1 VPEWSAVALGIAAA
15 VLVLVALIV
24 IAGRGVRASRRAHSP
39 GTDPTDGSASSDARD
54 ARHAQKPSA
63 QAALVP
69 GALAPVAISAA
80 ARAPATV
87 LDYIDERTI
96 VLDIDESDQEGVIR
110 RLAGLMIGTGR
121 VHDEDAVVRAA
132 LARELIST
140 TGIGEGIA
148 IPHAKCHGASQPVL
162 AFARSSAGVPWNSL
176 DEQPAHLIFMIAV
189 PEEAA
194 GTEHLRVLAQLSR
207 SLMKPSFRAAIEMA
221 ATPADVLA
229 ALASTVRPA
238 PPA

>member
-24 IAGRGVRASRRAHSP
+24 IAGRRVRASRRAHSP
-39 GTDPTDGSASSDARD
+39 GTGASDGSASPDAGD
-54 ARHAQKPSA
+54 PSA
-63 QAALVP
+63 RAALVP
-69 GALAPVAISAA
+69 GALGPVAISAA
-80 ARAPATV
+80 VRAPQTV

-96 VLDIDESDQEGVIR
+96 VLDIDEFDQEGVIR

-121 VHDEDAVVRAA
+121 VHDEDTVVRAA
-132 LARELIST
+132 LQRELIST

-148 IPHAKCHGASQPVL
+148 IPHAKCTGASQPVL
-162 AFARSSAGVPWNSL
+162 AFARSSAGVQWNSL
-176 DEQPAHLIFMIAV
+176 DERPAHLIFMIAV
-189 PEEAA
+189 PLEAA

-207 SLMKPSFRAAIEMA
+207 SLMKPSFRAAIELA

-229 ALASTVRPA
+229 ILASTVPPGASA
-238 PPA
+238 PH